1 MNKTSVIDVIDTLQ
15 QFRIILAA
23 VRHHFHDLETVC
35 GISGAQM
42 WMLWVIAQTPGITV
56 SRLSDALSV
65 HVSTASSLLHK
76 LTRAGLVE
84 SLRNTAD
91 RRVVNL
97 RLTAQGR
104 ALLARAPGP
113 ATGLI
118 PQALASLP
126 PDLLARLHEDL
137 AILIRH
143 MDRVDDGDA
152 ARPPSTLVP

>member
-1 MNKTSVIDVIDTLQ
+1 MSKPLAVDTLQ

-23 VRHHFHDLETVC
+23 VRRHFHDVEAVC

-42 WMLWVIAQTPGITV
+42 WMLQVISESPGITV
-56 SRLSDALSV
+56 SRLGEALSV

-84 SLRNTAD
+84 GLRNPSD

-97 RLTAQGR
+97 RLSAQGR

-113 ATGLI
+113 AAGVI
-118 PQALASLP
+118 PQALATLA
-126 PDLLARLHEDL
+126 PDALERLHADL
-137 AILIRH
+137 ATLIRQMH
-143 MDRVDDGDA
+143 PTDRGDA
-152 ARPPSTLVP
+152 ARPLSSLVR